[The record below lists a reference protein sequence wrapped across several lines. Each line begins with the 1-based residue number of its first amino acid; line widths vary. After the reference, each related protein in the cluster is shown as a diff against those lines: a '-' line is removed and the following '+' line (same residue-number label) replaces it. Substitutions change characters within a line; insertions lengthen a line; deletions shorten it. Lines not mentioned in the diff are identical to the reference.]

1 MAYIHNMNSSPQQ
14 RICPNIAECYK
25 SIRAPELYR
34 NFAIHLFVMLPAAI
48 AMCLIASH
56 IDHAMAYGFPIAAPS
71 NILLGLTCIGIGG
84 LWVWY
89 VYGYL
94 YLAGGGSPGTHVD
107 GGPVRMVDTGPY
119 TAIRHPSVL
128 GKLLGVTG
136 LGIIWQSP
144 TFLLG
149 FLPILVIYSVVS
161 NRLLQER
168 FCEDRFGE
176 RYVQYRE
183 QVPMLIPRPSGI
195 TRWRQGKPAL
205 DAIELLSVSQQP
217 PGVWKEFRWY
227 LIGLIGLLSC
237 FGGMALMS
245 QLSW

>member
-1 MAYIHNMNSSPQQ
+1 MSSSPQQ
-14 RICPNIAECYK
+14 RILPSITECFRA
-25 SIRAPELYR
+25 IRAPTLYR
-34 NFAIHLFVMLPAAI
+34 NFGIHLFVMLPAAML
-48 AMCLIASH
+48 MCTLASR
-56 IDHAMAYGFPIAAPS
+56 IDHKLSYAFPLEAPL
-71 NILLGLTCIGIGG
+71 NLLLGLSLIGVGG

-119 TAIRHPSVL
+119 AAIRHPSVL

-136 LGIIWQSP
+136 LGIIWQSS

-149 FLPILVIYSVVS
+149 FLPILILYSLIS

-168 FCEDRFGE
+168 FCEDRFGD

-183 QVPMLIPRPSGI
+183 QVPMLIPRASGI
-195 TRWRQGKPAL
+195 RRWQRGTPAL
-205 DAIELLSVSQQP
+205 KAIELVSVQEQP
-217 PGVWKEFRWY
+217 PGVWMEFRWY
-227 LIGLIGLLSC
+227 LIGLISLILC
-237 FGGMALMS
+237 FGGMALVA
-245 QLSW
+245 